1 MSRDRGLLLAFDY
14 GLKRIG
20 VATGNRLTRT
30 ATPLTTLQARS
41 GVPWA
46 AIDALVAEWQPDLIV
61 VGDPGPDANA
71 RLLEALAAFRR
82 TLAERYALAVE
93 PVDERFSSAAAE
105 SMLRAGR
112 AKGIYNRRLK
122 KDRIDRQAACLIAE
136 QWMSEALERD

>member
-30 ATPLTTLQARS
+30 ATPLTTLQSRGGA
-41 GVPWA
+41 PWP
-46 AIDALVAEWQPDLIV
+46 AIDALVAEWQPDVIV
-61 VGDPGPDANA
+61 VGDPGPDADA

-82 TLAERYALAVE
+82 TLADRYALEVAQ
-93 PVDERFSSAAAE
+93 VDERFSSAAAE

-112 AKGIYNRRLK
+112 AKGIYNRRLN